1 MKTIK
6 EWFMKP
12 KKQEMSDHDKRI
24 TGLQLKYELLKDV
37 EIKELTKKI
46 LDLEKIV
53 NKMMSVKTEKTFKRN
68 IELVWYINKTNG
80 TPTMTDKKQA
90 DFESIK
96 ELVYMGEYAYIFKC
110 KTKSSFEYLFY
121 IGYYKD

>member
-6 EWFMKP
+6 EWFRKP

-24 TGLQLKYELLKDV
+24 TELQLKHDLLKDV

-80 TPTMTDKKQA
+80 TPSMTNKKQA

-96 ELVYMGEYAYIFKC
+96 ELVYMGEHASIFKC
-110 KTKSSFEYLFY
+110 KTKSSIEYFFY